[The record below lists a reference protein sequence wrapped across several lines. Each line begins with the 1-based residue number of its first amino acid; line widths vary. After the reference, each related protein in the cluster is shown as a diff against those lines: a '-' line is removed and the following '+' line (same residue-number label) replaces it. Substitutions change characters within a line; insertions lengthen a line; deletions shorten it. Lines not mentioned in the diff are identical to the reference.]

1 MEVTNYG
8 TGNENDPLRCLR
20 QQRCGFD
27 GKIYHCAS
35 CGTDSE
41 VSMPAADLAAV
52 NRIVALGGDNEELTR
67 LRRQYKNLDIAS
79 WDSENR
85 LQTK

>member
-1 MEVTNYG
+1 MALVTKMN
-8 TGNENDPLRCLR
+8 RCAV
-20 QQRCGFD
+20 CGSSQISLMAD
-27 GKIYHCAS
+27 GKYYHCEA
-35 CGTDSE
+35 CGATSNHT
-41 VSMPAADLAAV
+41 MPAADLAAV